1 MNGLTAVIHREVLL
15 RRIPRRYHRA
25 RFQRYAGMPAEIE
38 SSLDHVRGSGEAGID
53 IAFFGDAFEHLVVAK
68 FWVENRRVRVE
79 GSQHVGDRSLLCPI
93 DGDVFGRILSDGT
106 GSGDDGDDRF
116 ALPGRSV
123 DGERILR
130 CRFQRWLVFH
140 NAGPGRHLLSDLATC
155 DDSDHTPLLG
165 SRRRVDLSDIG
176 VGVWAPHIG
185 DLDRTGEVEIVDVT
199 PLTGYCAAS
208 H

>member
-1 MNGLTAVIHREVLL
+1 MRCFSDESQEDTI
-15 RRIPRRYHRA
+15 A

-79 GSQHVGDRSLLCPI
+79 GGQHVGDRSLLCPI
-93 DGDVFGRILSDGT
+93 DGDVFDRILSDGT

-116 ALPGRSV
+116 ALPGGLV
-123 DGERILR
+123 DSERILR

-140 NAGPGRHLLSDLATC
+140 NAGPGRHVLGDLATC
-155 DDSDHTPLLG
+155 DDSDHPDAQQPQTCRSFLYRRGRMG
-165 SRRRVDLSDIG
+165 SN
-176 VGVWAPHIG
+176 IG
-185 DLDRTGEVEIVDVT
+185 DLDRTGEGEIVDVT
-199 PLTGYCAAS
+199 PLTGYCAGEPLALQGIDR
-208 H
+208 